1 MFARVEGGV
10 NRKNTLQQLN
20 EWQSGVLMVTKL
32 GKSLNNAVLEILSK
46 CASEDVPAGVYTW
59 YL

>member
-1 MFARVEGGV
+1 
-10 NRKNTLQQLN
+10 
-20 EWQSGVLMVTKL
+20 MVTKL

-46 CASEDVPAGVYTW
+46 YASEDVPAGVYTW